1 MKSICIKFTNQNTAK
16 YLLEKLDNF
25 ELDDSYYSCKNFKI
39 YYNVIVHYKGKNE
52 DLFIKK
58 LTKTLVHIII
68 DLYEENIIKDLIKSE
83 YFYFEPLERQQIANI
98 TLEGLYDKEEAV
110 YKPEKRFNMIFKN
123 LYNYL
128 KINRS
133 IVLKGFI
140 TFRIKKYFEALLE
153 QIDKSVNKYIV
164 EKEYAEFIALL
175 KIYVNSEKSSCNEVH
190 LVYNNCKPIL
200 LDKNKMVIQIED
212 DLLNRKYLS
221 DITFS
226 SNDYALNTLLNLI
239 PKKIHIHLVDENID
253 EFINT
258 IKLVFENRVDF
269 CNDCE
274 ICRIYKTVNLAIAQ
288 LKET

>member
-1 MKSICIKFTNQNTAK
+1 MKSICIKLTNQNTAK
-16 YLLEKLDNF
+16 YLLEELDNF
-25 ELDDSYYSCKNFKI
+25 ELNDTFYSCKKFKI
-39 YYNVIVHYKGKNE
+39 YYNVIVHYKGKDSNFF
-52 DLFIKK
+52 L
-58 LTKTLVHIII
+58 KTLAQKLSHIII

-98 TLEGLYDKEEAV
+98 TREDLYEVEEAV

-128 KINRS
+128 KTNHS

-140 TFRIKKYFEALLE
+140 TFRTKNYFEALLE
-153 QIDKSVNKYIV
+153 QVDKSVNKYIV

-175 KIYVNSEKSSCNEVH
+175 KIYVNSEKSSCSEVH
-190 LVYNNCKPIL
+190 LVYHNCKPIL

-212 DLLNRKYLS
+212 DLLNSKYLS

-239 PKKIHIHLVDENID
+239 PQKIHIHLLDENID

-269 CNDCE
+269 CSDCE
-274 ICRIYKTVNLAIAQ
+274 ICKIYKTVDLAIAQ